1 MTLKALESRFHVSAR
16 SVAPPESGIVAVM
29 NHGRQKDGLIPL
41 WVGEGD
47 LPTPAFICE
56 AASRGLAA
64 GETFYTWQRGVPEL
78 RQALADYHTALF
90 HQPFSPER
98 FFVTGSGMQSIH
110 IALTITVETG
120 DEVIVPTPEWP
131 NFSAAVQVAGARP
144 VEVPLSFTDG
154 RWEIDLD
161 RIEAAITPRSKVLFI
176 NTPANPSG
184 WTASHDDIKAILA
197 LARKHG
203 LWLIVDEVYTRFYYG
218 PGNRAPSFH
227 DVAEPTDR
235 IIYVNTFS
243 KNWAMTGWRVGWIE
257 ASPELGDLIENMIQ
271 YSTSGVAAFMQRAA
285 TVALK
290 QGEGFVAHQIAR
302 ARRGRE
308 LTMETLSASNRVRF
322 AVPDGAFYAFFAVD
336 GEPDA
341 RALAYRLVDEAGIG
355 LAPGEAFGAGG
366 SGYLRLCFARGEQ
379 SLAVALGRLGDWLRR

>member
-1 MTLKALESRFHVSAR
+1 MSVKALETRFHVSAR
-16 SVAPPESGIVAVM
+16 SVAPPESGIIAVM
-29 NHGRQKDGLIPL
+29 NHGRLKDGLIPL

-98 FFVTGSGMQSIH
+98 FFVTGSGMQAIH
-110 IALTITVETG
+110 IALTITVGQG

-131 NFSAAVQVAGARP
+131 NFSAAVQVAGGRP
-144 VEVPLSFTDG
+144 VEVPLSFGAG
-154 RWEIDLD
+154 RWVIDLD
-161 RIEAAITPRSKVLFI
+161 RIEAAITPRTRVLFI
-176 NTPANPSG
+176 NSPANPSG

-197 LARKHG
+197 LARKHN
-203 LWLIVDEVYTRFYYG
+203 LWLIVDEVYTRFYWG

-227 DVAEPTDR
+227 DVAAPEDK

-257 ASPELGDLIENMIQ
+257 TSPELGDLMENMIQ

-285 TVALK
+285 TVALT

-308 LTMETLSASNRVRF
+308 LVTETLSASNRVRF
-322 AVPDGAFYAFFAVD
+322 AVPDGAFYAFFSVE

-341 RALAYRLVDEAGIG
+341 RALAFRLVDEAGIG
-355 LAPGEAFGAGG
+355 LAPGDAFGAGG
-366 SGYLRLCFARGEQ
+366 DGYLRLCFARGEE
-379 SLAVALGRLGDWLRR
+379 SLSRALVRLAEWLRR